1 MTAIA
6 PSPPGVGMA
15 GRQGFIAALGIGQI
29 CSWGALY
36 YAFPL
41 IAEQIEGETGWSRT
55 SLYGAATAGLLIA
68 AAASFPLGRAIDR
81 GHGRFIMTGGS
92 VLAGLVMLAWSQVSD
107 LVGLYVIVGL
117 LGVLQAATLYEAAF
131 AVAARRFG
139 AAGARDAIVA
149 VTLWAGFA
157 STVFIPLI
165 QLMIDLWGWR
175 GAVAALG
182 VINLV
187 VCAGLYGWAIRPER
201 DMIQRELAGP
211 QETKSASGV
220 RQAMASPV
228 FWSLTLAYTAH
239 AAVFTAFTFHLYPL
253 LLERG
258 FETAAIIAAM
268 AVIGPGQVGGRIAMT
283 IFAGNAPMRVVGSW
297 VVAGFALSLAL
308 LVWLPPSF
316 AAIVAVVA
324 LYSVTN
330 GILTIVRGA
339 SIPEMV
345 SRQDYGAISGVMN
358 TPATVA
364 RALAPLGAAALWSVN
379 STYDP
384 VLVAMLAGA
393 IMLAAGFWVAAGLG
407 RREKR

>member
-6 PSPPGVGMA
+6 PSPPGVGRA

-41 IAEQIEGETGWSRT
+41 IAEQIERETGWSRT

-81 GHGRFIMTGGS
+81 GHGRAIMTGGS

-131 AVAARRFG
+131 AVAARCFG

-175 GAVAALG
+175 GAVTALG

-201 DMIQRELAGP
+201 DLVQRDPAWAQAATGG
-211 QETKSASGV
+211 SAV

-258 FETAAIIAAM
+258 F
-268 AVIGPGQVGGRIAMT
+268 
-283 IFAGNAPMRVVGSW
+283 
-297 VVAGFALSLAL
+297 
-308 LVWLPPSF
+308 
-316 AAIVAVVA
+316 
-324 LYSVTN
+324 
-330 GILTIVRGA
+330 
-339 SIPEMV
+339 
-345 SRQDYGAISGVMN
+345 
-358 TPATVA
+358 
-364 RALAPLGAAALWSVN
+364 
-379 STYDP
+379 
-384 VLVAMLAGA
+384 
-393 IMLAAGFWVAAGLG
+393 
-407 RREKR
+407 

>member
-1 MTAIA
+1 MTEIA
-6 PSPPGVGMA
+6 QSPPGA
-15 GRQGFIAALGIGQI
+15 GASGKMIFISALGIGQI

-41 IAEQIEGETGWSRT
+41 IAEQIERETGWSRT
-55 SLYGAATAGLLIA
+55 SLYGAATAGLLVA
-68 AAASFPLGRAIDR
+68 AAASYPLGRAIDR
-81 GHGRFIMTGGS
+81 GHGRAIMTGGS
-92 VLAGLVMLAWSQVSD
+92 VLAGLVMLAWSRVSD
-107 LVGLYVIVGL
+107 LLGLYVIVGL

-139 AAGARDAIVA
+139 AVGARDAIVA
-149 VTLWAGFA
+149 VTLWGGFA

-175 GAVAALG
+175 GAVTALG

-187 VCAGLYGWAIRPER
+187 VCAGLYGWVIRPER
-201 DMIQRELAGP
+201 DVIRHAPAGA
-211 QETKSASGV
+211 QAATGGAGV
-220 RQAMASPV
+220 RQAIASPV

-239 AAVFTAFTFHLYPL
+239 AAVFTTFTFHLYPL

-258 FETAAIIAAM
+258 FATAAVIAAM

-283 IFAGNAPMRVVGSW
+283 VFAGKAPMRVVGSW
-297 VVAGFALSLAL
+297 VVAGFALSLAM

-324 LYSVTN
+324 LYSVSN

-345 SRQDYGAISGVMN
+345 SRQDYGAIAGAMN

-364 RALAPLGAAALWSVN
+364 RALAPLGAAAMWSVDQ
-379 STYDP
+379 SYDP
-384 VLVAMLAGA
+384 VLVAMLVGAVVLMAGFWA
-393 IMLAAGFWVAAGLG
+393 AAGFE
-407 RREKR
+407 RRPIS